1 MSPVTSNIL
10 SVVASEPTAELN
22 VIITI
27 DEETNEVR
35 VTPKVRTVP
44 EGFRGVIRWQID
56 HLDAVFADPPIV
68 FTTGPSTV
76 PPPTDPKNC
85 QVWWTNDNEGTGP
98 ALYSYVTNLQHGFR
112 HVSPDP
118 TVENDPPRP

>member
-1 MSPVTSNIL
+1 MSNAL
-10 SVVASEPTAELN
+10 SAVEPETTPELI

-44 EGFRGVIRWQID
+44 EGFRGIIHWQIN
-56 HLDAVFADPPIV
+56 HPDAVFADPPII
-68 FTTGPSTV
+68 FTTGPATV

-85 QVWWTNDNEGTGP
+85 QVWWTNDNDGTR
-98 ALYSYVTNLQHGFR
+98 AAVFSYVTNLQHGFR